1 MIGDT
6 LFMSAAAMASKGIE
20 EHYILDGEE
29 VVITDRLEVS
39 CDGGGGVLGH
49 PVEYITLEK
58 GGEAVCKYCDRH
70 FYHVAHPRVAEI
82 RQKGEPFAG

>member
-1 MIGDT
+1 
-6 LFMSAAAMASKGIE
+6 MSVAETAGKGILE
-20 EHYILDGEE
+20 RYILDGEE
-29 VVITDRLEVS
+29 VVIVDRMEVT

-70 FYHVAHPRVAEI
+70 FYHVAHPRVEEI
-82 RQKGEPFAG
+82 RARGEPFAD

>member
-1 MIGDT
+1 
-6 LFMSAAAMASKGIE
+6 MSVAEARSKGIE
-20 EHYILDGEE
+20 EHYILGGEE
-29 VVITDRLEVS
+29 VVIVDSLHVS

-70 FYHVAHPRVAEI
+70 FYHVDHPRVPEI
-82 RQKGEPFAG
+82 RRKGEPFQP